1 MKKVKRNNVT
11 RNTSNNSISS
21 NLIKKNLNGYLVEP
35 IIANRQF
42 RYEVTKIT
50 LWKWKIEMKHEFII
64 SAFLAEH
71 FQILF
76 S

>member
-50 LWKWKIEMKHEFII
+50 L
-64 SAFLAEH
+64 
-71 FQILF
+71 
-76 S
+76 